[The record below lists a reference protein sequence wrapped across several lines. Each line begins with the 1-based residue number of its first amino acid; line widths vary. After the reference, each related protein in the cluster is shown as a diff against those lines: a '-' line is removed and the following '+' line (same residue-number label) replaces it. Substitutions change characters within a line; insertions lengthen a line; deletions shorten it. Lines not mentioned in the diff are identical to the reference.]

1 MLTETRDIWKIVSKG
16 IDIERIKHLPV
27 QDKFDVVEFIKYLRD
42 QAQFVKVHGL
52 SKLPEYPHYAKGLT
66 NQLLGAL
73 VAREVPADEIRAI
86 VWNYLDNFK
95 NSDTMYAK
103 FSILAMGMLLIRKGV
118 GPEDLF
124 HILLATLG
132 EEFLSQNL
140 KLIGYQK
147 ALSSEAV
154 FENVIRYKE
163 IEMRFRPVKYEL
175 LGMNILAREEGFEK
189 LEHYIMHNT
198 DDQVMKLYYPMIAGI
213 HSDLRREMVKML
225 IDTEDEYNKMIIT
238 GLISIFL
245 DRSIMLSHYMMN
257 SVIGKYDHYDQ
268 RPDTVEAEA
277 RENYKKI
284 KERMAVTQ

>member
-1 MLTETRDIWKIVSKG
+1 MQTETRDIWKIVSKG
-16 IDIERIKHLPV
+16 IEVERIKHLPV
-27 QDKFDVVEFIKYLRD
+27 QDKFGVVEFIKYLRD
-42 QAQFVKVHGL
+42 QAQFVKEHGL
-52 SKLPEYPHYAKGLT
+52 SKLPQYPYYTKGLT
-66 NQLLGAL
+66 NQLIGAL
-73 VAREVPADEIRAI
+73 VVREVPADEIRAV

-103 FSILAMGMLLIRKGV
+103 FSILAMGMLLIRKGTE
-118 GPEDLF
+118 PEDLF

-132 EEFLSQNL
+132 EEFLSKNL

-147 ALSSEAV
+147 ARTSEAV

-163 IEMRFRPVKYEL
+163 IEMRFRPAKYEL
-175 LGMNILAREEGFEK
+175 LGMNLLAQEDGFEK
-189 LEHYIMHNT
+189 LEEYVLHHT
-198 DDQVMKLYYPMIAGI
+198 DNQVMKLYYPMIAGT

-245 DRSIMLSHYMMN
+245 NRSIMLSHYMMN

-268 RPDTVEAEA
+268 RPETVEAET
-277 RENYKKI
+277 RENYVKI
-284 KERMAVTQ
+284 KQRMETAQ

>member
-1 MLTETRDIWKIVSKG
+1 MVTESRDIWKVISKG
-16 IDIERIKHLPV
+16 IEVERIKNLPV
-27 QDKFDVVEFIKYLRD
+27 QDKFGVVEFIKYLTA
-42 QAQFVKVHGL
+42 QARFVKEHGL
-52 SKLPEYPHYAKGLT
+52 SKLPEYKDYSKGLT

-73 VAREVPADEIRAI
+73 VAREVPADEIRAV

-95 NSDTMYAK
+95 GSDTMYAK

-118 GPEDLF
+118 EPDDLF

-140 KLIGYQK
+140 KLVGYQH
-147 ALSSEAV
+147 ALTSEAE

-163 IEMRFRPVKYEL
+163 IETRFRPTKYEL
-175 LGMNILAREEGFEK
+175 LGMNILAREEGFDK
-189 LEHYIMHNT
+189 LEDYVKNYS
-198 DDQVMKLYYPMIAGI
+198 DNQAMKLYYPMIAGI

-225 IDTEDEYNKMIIT
+225 ISTEDEYNKMIIT

-245 DRSIMLSHYMMN
+245 NRSIMLSHYMMN

-268 RPDTVEAEA
+268 RPATVEEEA
-277 RENYKKI
+277 RANYESI
-284 KERMAVTQ
+284 RQRMAVTK